1 MTIDAPY
8 PSSDDSHGQLH
19 RSGWTI
25 GDTALHGATGLVW
38 VVTGT
43 NGENRIRAEGATRAE
58 AWYRA
63 CWEARAVGMFDRGP
77 GSAPPRHV
85 TRF

>member
-1 MTIDAPY
+1 MTPDGPY
-8 PSSDDSHGQLH
+8 PSSDDSFDQLN
-19 RSGWTI
+19 RSGWSI
-25 GDTALHGATGLVW
+25 GDTAFHVAAALVW

-63 CWEARAVGMFDRGP
+63 CCEAKAVGMFYRDGE
-77 GSAPPRHV
+77 S
-85 TRF
+85 